1 MLYYLVNPFFDTEDA
16 MKLWNHWLDAVFYL
30 RPACSRTRT
39 FLWFAACLAGMTVRI
54 DLMGVTSIVRALG
67 LKQCCY
73 DRILDFF
80 HGSGLGLDKLSRI
93 WTRTVLT
100 IFPDVLRVNGRL
112 LLVGDG
118 IKIPKEGRKMP
129 AVKGLHQDS
138 ESNSKSSFIMGH
150 SFQAAGILVGAL
162 KSVFAVPLVSRI
174 HEGVVASN
182 RDRRTLLDKM
192 IALIES
198 LGIDQPFYFIA
209 DAYYASGKIVRK
221 LLKNGNHLITRVK
234 NNAVAYYS
242 AMGQTAGRGRKRV
255 YGEKIKLRELFAATE
270 SMLTAPSPIYGESGG
285 LIRYLSLDLIW
296 RSAGQ
301 MVRFVAVLHPARGKC
316 ILMSTDLT
324 LQPLEIIRLYG
335 LRFKIEV
342 SFKQA
347 VRTIG
352 AYAYHFWMKV
362 MKPIKRYSGDQHL
375 HKRPEKYRK
384 AVERKM
390 DAYHRFVQTGLI
402 AQGLL
407 QYLSASFPQLV
418 FSSFGS
424 WFRTIRADFSPS
436 ELVTAIALRQTF
448 PEFLSGSSQGS
459 IFKKFIIERIDLDR
473 TEGLRLVA

>member
-1 MLYYLVNPFFDTEDA
+1 
-16 MKLWNHWLDAVFYL
+16 
-30 RPACSRTRT
+30 
-39 FLWFAACLAGMTVRI
+39 MTVRI
-54 DLMGVTSIVRALG
+54 DLLGVTSIVRAMG
-67 LKQCCY
+67 LKPFCY

-80 HGSGLGLDKLSRI
+80 HGTGLSLDKLPRI
-93 WTRTVLT
+93 WTRTVLK

-129 AVKGLHQDS
+129 AVKGLHQES
-138 ESNSKSSFIMGH
+138 ESNSKPAFIMGH
-150 SFQAAGILVGAL
+150 SFQAVGILVGAL
-162 KSVFAVPLVSRI
+162 KSVFAVPLISRI
-174 HEGVVASN
+174 HEGVVVSN
-182 RDRRTLLDKM
+182 RDKRTLLDKM
-192 IALIES
+192 ITIIES
-198 LGIDQPFYFIA
+198 IGIDEPFYFIA
-209 DAYYASGKIVRK
+209 DAYYASGKIVKK

-242 AMGQTAGRGRKRV
+242 AAEKNTGRGRKSV
-255 YGEKIKLRELFAATE
+255 YGKKIKLRELFEDPE

-285 LIRYLSLDLIW
+285 QIRYLSLDLIW
-296 RSAGQ
+296 RSAGKT
-301 MVRFVAVLHPARGKC
+301 VRFVAVLHPTRGKC

-324 LQPLEIIRLYG
+324 LAPLEIIRLYG

-347 VRTIG
+347 VRTMG
-352 AYAYHFWMKV
+352 AYAYHFWMKA
-362 MKPIKRYSGDQHL
+362 MKPIKRYSGDQHI
-375 HKRPEKYRK
+375 HKKPEAYRK
-384 AVERKM
+384 AVQRKI

-424 WFRTIRADFSPS
+424 WFRTIRTDFAPS

-448 PEFLSGSSQGS
+448 PEFLSDSSQDS
-459 IFKKFIIERIDLDR
+459 IFKKFIIERIDLNR
-473 TEGLRLVA
+473 SEGLRLVA